1 MMNKDTGFFSLAETE
16 SKTRPGGKN
25 FTCASCGLYKTA
37 HTPRMEPFGD
47 FDKKIMVIGDFPSER
62 DDNRGQYWTDHGG
75 SILRRE
81 FKRNHIDLDIDC
93 ISIYAI
99 SCCVIED
106 QSQRNPTIKEIQSCR
121 SRVLQT
127 IERYK
132 PRTIVLVGEYALHS
146 LIGHVYK
153 KDLGSIAKWRGL
165 HIPDKQY
172 NAWICP
178 IHSPDY
184 IEKQDALEYQTI
196 WKEDVKAALETRN
209 MLFPSFSEEIE
220 ILETEQKIVANLSD
234 IFINSKSIAIDYETT
249 GLKPHDTKNHK
260 IVCMSICTD
269 YGKVIVFPLPKSNRG
284 KKLLQQILQ
293 SEKIGKIAQNLKFEH
308 TWTFNI
314 LGYEIKNWVWDTMLA
329 THILDNRPD
338 ITGLKF
344 QTYAQFGIAGYE
356 EETNSYIKSADPKNS
371 NSTNKILEL
380 KEGTPLWRKLLKYC
394 GKDSLY
400 TYKLA
405 MMQMEKIGL
414 NPLVKG

>member
-1 MMNKDTGFFSLAETE
+1 
-16 SKTRPGGKN
+16 
-25 FTCASCGLYKTA
+25 
-37 HTPRMEPFGD
+37 
-47 FDKKIMVIGDFPSER
+47 
-62 DDNRGQYWTDHGG
+62 
-75 SILRRE
+75 
-81 FKRNHIDLDIDC
+81 
-93 ISIYAI
+93 
-99 SCCVIED
+99 
-106 QSQRNPTIKEIQSCR
+106 
-121 SRVLQT
+121 
-127 IERYK
+127 
-132 PRTIVLVGEYALHS
+132 
-146 LIGHVYK
+146 
-153 KDLGSIAKWRGL
+153 
-165 HIPDKQY
+165 
-172 NAWICP
+172 
-178 IHSPDY
+178 
-184 IEKQDALEYQTI
+184 
-196 WKEDVKAALETRN
+196 
-209 MLFPSFSEEIE
+209 
-220 ILETEQKIVANLSD
+220 
-234 IFINSKSIAIDYETT
+234 
-249 GLKPHDTKNHK
+249 
-260 IVCMSICTD
+260 MSMCTD

-356 EETNSYIKSADPKNS
+356 EETNPYIKSADPKNS